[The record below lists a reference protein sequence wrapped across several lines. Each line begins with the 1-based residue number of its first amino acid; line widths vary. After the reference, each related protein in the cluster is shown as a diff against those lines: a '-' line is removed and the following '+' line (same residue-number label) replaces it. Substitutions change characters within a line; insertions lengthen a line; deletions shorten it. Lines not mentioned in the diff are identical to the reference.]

1 MTDEHN
7 KPNQK
12 TEERIVSDVKEY
24 GFHIGLIGEDD
35 YLPGFAYTIGLYQ
48 RTDTLKSS
56 VSV

>member
-7 KPNQK
+7 KHNQK

-35 YLPGFAYTIGLYQ
+35 YLPGFAYTIGLY
-48 RTDTLKSS
+48 
-56 VSV
+56 